1 MKKILIAAVA
11 VVAFS
16 APTFAATLYVS
27 ATGRTADVDTE
38 WMHNTAP
45 STVKAA
51 DTSPWLSIGAGASN
65 SQITHRPNHSKI
77 MPAKSTVRESDAS
90 TWPAVGAGA
99 VNSTKVMGH

>member
-16 APTFAATLYVS
+16 APTFAATVYVS

-38 WMHNTAP
+38 WMHNMAP

-51 DTSPWLSIGAGASN
+51 DTSTWLSIGAGASN
-65 SQITHRPNHSKI
+65 SRTTHGPDHSKI
-77 MPAKSTVRESDAS
+77 PLAKSLVKESDAS
-90 TWPAVGAGA
+90 TWPVVGAGA
-99 VNSTKVMGH
+99 VNTTKLMGH